1 MIAAEGIIGV
11 PVGTAGRVTAV
22 NGFRW
27 VRYWV
32 SFENGVSQGS
42 IDRALLTR
50 VDRKGAVV

>member
-1 MIAAEGIIGV
+1 MGIIGV

-50 VDRKGAVV
+50 VDRTGAVV

>member
-1 MIAAEGIIGV
+1 MIAKDGIIGV
-11 PVGTAGRVTAV
+11 PAGTAGKVTAV

-32 SFENGVSQGS
+32 SFDNGVSQGS
-42 IDRALLTR
+42 IDRSTLTH